1 MIGCIHL
8 APVHS
13 QSAVQKLST
22 PIDEDTTHSSMIIS
36 NIPQWWIQDGDKDL
50 IIVINLLMFI
60 IGHLAVKFFTG
71 FLIV

>member
-1 MIGCIHL
+1 MFRI
-8 APVHS
+8 V
-13 QSAVQKLST
+13 
-22 PIDEDTTHSSMIIS
+22 DEDTTHSSMIIS
-36 NIPQWWIQDGDKDL
+36 NIPQWWIQDGDKDI